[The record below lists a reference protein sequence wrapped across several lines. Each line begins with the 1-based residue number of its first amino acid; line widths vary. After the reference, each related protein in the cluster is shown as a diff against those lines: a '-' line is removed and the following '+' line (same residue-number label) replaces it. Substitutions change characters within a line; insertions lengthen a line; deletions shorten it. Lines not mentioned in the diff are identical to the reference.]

1 MLFNEYY
8 SEYYACVSEIIR
20 EALDGTLTQKRL
32 ADITRRKGFAESVL
46 TIPAHLMDG
55 TWPLITKDYG
65 TPLHHPPVHPETGLQ
80 KRWLKTLLSDPRIR
94 LFGVSDP
101 GLEDVEPL
109 FDPQK
114 IIWYDRYSDG
124 DPYEDPGYAER
135 FRTLLE
141 AVKTHR
147 KVRVEF
153 VTQRNEHRTW
163 GVIPYR
169 LEYSAADDKFRL
181 LCLNRATKNL
191 TLNLNRISSC
201 RLTAA
206 YDPDDRPIPVLKNE
220 SVTLE
225 ILDERNVLER
235 AMLQFS
241 YLAKKTERITEKTY
255 RMTLHYRPEDETE
268 LLIKIISFG
277 PLVKVV
283 GPDGFAAL
291 IRERLE
297 KQFRRNPFIG
307 SPVDL

>member
-1 MLFNEYY
+1 MLFSEYY
-8 SEYYACVSEIIR
+8 GAYYACVAEILSEAA
-20 EALDGTLTQKRL
+20 EGTLTKERIREIAAEQGL
-32 ADITRRKGFAESVL
+32 GESVL
-46 TIPAHLMDG
+46 TIPANLRNG
-55 TWPLITKDYG
+55 NWPLITPDCK
-65 TPLHHPPVHPETGLQ
+65 TPVRRLPPHPVTLLQ
-80 KRWLKTLLSDPRIR
+80 KRWLKTLLLDPRIR
-94 LFGVSDP
+94 LFGLTDK
-101 GLEDVEPL
+101 GLEDAAPL
-109 FDPQK
+109 FEPEK
-114 IIWYDRYSDG
+114 IIWYDRCSDG

-277 PLVKVV
+277 PLVKVI

-297 KQFRRNPFIG
+297 KQSRRNPFIG
-307 SPVDL
+307 SPVDP